1 MACEPAPQP
10 APLALRQE
18 QWLAS
23 QHGLQLE
30 VANPNQLEVAVPAIA
45 AAPEAEPTIA
55 AAPESS
61 LATVPPLTDH
71 HLAEPGNHS
80 ADADANAAAAIAAAI
95 DPFLV
100 TRGMS
105 GPFHASA

>member
-1 MACEPAPQP
+1 MLQEMPAVTHAPGVAPARQKAAAMACEPAPQP

-45 AAPEAEPTIA
+45 AAPEVQ
-55 AAPESS
+55 S
-61 LATVPPLTDH
+61 
-71 HLAEPGNHS
+71 
-80 ADADANAAAAIAAAI
+80 
-95 DPFLV
+95 
-100 TRGMS
+100 
-105 GPFHASA
+105 